1 MSFTC
6 SIFNKHSRSVLSL
19 FFVISLLLLIK
30 PLYGEAVFGGSI
42 VSEYYYEANANT
54 SMQDV
59 TITGNFLVTVYKD
72 TFTFRSEMRLDE
84 RLLVNDQGFEHISL
98 SLNQIAQAI
107 SVSSFTFDFYAL
119 ENVTISIGKFSHTYG
134 QSELFNP
141 LGVFNQT
148 DYAQLLKGNLSSSQA
163 YPFMLKASLF
173 SNLLTMDVLIAPFMP
188 QYIAFPLDS
197 SFFPK
202 NDIPTKIDMGLAGIK
217 TLNDIAYSNAQINEE
232 EAPFSLLLGFSR
244 ILGSLDVSV
253 FGFYGWDS
261 DYPLTTTLSFETD
274 TFSIFL
280 KPTYQKCAAFGL
292 SLASTHD
299 RFRVF
304 TDMLYTPKKLFS
316 TNWYTFHSPYA
327 ATTLQQEQVFA
338 QSLAYN
344 IGMSI
349 DLHELQ
355 TFLQVEYFN
364 QFISQQKENNISDQ
378 LFSQML
384 STIINSTSKDGKLTF
399 RLISLYS
406 LSDSSTAIFSAL
418 HFDFSEEFSLAI
430 QSPLFLGV
438 SNSSFGQYKDIN
450 ALAISCQIQF

>member
-1 MSFTC
+1 MRFSC
-6 SIFNKHSRSVLSL
+6 SIFNKQNRSILSL
-19 FFVISLLLLIK
+19 FMIISLLLLLK
-30 PLYGEAVFGGSI
+30 PLYGETVFGGTL
-42 VSEYYYEANANT
+42 VSEYYYET
-54 SMQDV
+54 SSDTNMQDV

-84 RLLVNDQGFEHISL
+84 QMLVNDQGFEHSSL
-98 SLNQIAQAI
+98 SLDYVAQAI

-134 QSELFNP
+134 QSEIFNP

-148 DYAQLLKGNLSSSQA
+148 EYAQLLKGNLSSSQA
-163 YPFMLKASLF
+163 YPFILKASLF
-173 SNLLTMDVLIAPFMP
+173 SDILTMDVLIAPFIP

-197 SFFPK
+197 SFFPRK
-202 NDIPTKIDMGLAGIK
+202 DIPTKIDMGGAGIK
-217 TLNDIAYSNAQINEE
+217 TLDTISYTTGNIEDQ
-232 EAPFSLLLGFSR
+232 EAPFSLLLGFSKM
-244 ILGSLDVSV
+244 IQSLDVSV

-261 DYPLTTTLSFETD
+261 DYPLTTTLSFETE

-280 KPTYQKCAAFGL
+280 KPTYQKCTAFGL

-299 RFRVF
+299 RLRVF
-304 TDMLYTPKKLFS
+304 ADMLYTPKKLFS

-349 DLHELQ
+349 DLPELQ
-355 TFLQVEYFN
+355 TFLQVEYYD
-364 QFISQQKENNISDQ
+364 QFISQQKENNIADQ

-384 STIINSTSKDGKLTF
+384 SSIINSTSKDGKLIF

-406 LSDSSTAIFSAL
+406 LSDSSTAIFTAL

-430 QSPLFLGV
+430 KSPLFLGV
-438 SNSSFGQYKDIN
+438 SNSSFGQFKDIN
-450 ALAISCQIQF
+450 ALAISCQIRF